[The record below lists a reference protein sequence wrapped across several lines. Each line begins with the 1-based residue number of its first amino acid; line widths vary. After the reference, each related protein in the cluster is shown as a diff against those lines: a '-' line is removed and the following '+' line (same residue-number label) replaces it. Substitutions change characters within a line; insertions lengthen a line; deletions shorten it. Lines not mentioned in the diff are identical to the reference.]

1 MKLFVKNVVDNQTAQ
16 IKLKLCRYYTTDRI
30 SGLNTK
36 DLYTYI
42 NNVTKYHYIMIAKT
56 NTANRFLKI
65 NFHGSVIKT

>member
-16 IKLKLCRYYTTDRI
+16 IKFKLCRNYTTDRI

-42 NNVTKYHYIMIAKT
+42 NNVTKYHYIMDSQDKNCKQIK
-56 NTANRFLKI
+56 K
-65 NFHGSVIKT
+65 NFFSV